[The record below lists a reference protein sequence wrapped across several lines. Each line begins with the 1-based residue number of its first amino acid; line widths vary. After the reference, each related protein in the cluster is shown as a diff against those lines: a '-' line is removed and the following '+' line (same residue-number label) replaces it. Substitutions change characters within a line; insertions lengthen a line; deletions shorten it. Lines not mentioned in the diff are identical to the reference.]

1 MKKVLTSLIA
11 LVAVAAMAM
20 TANAAVTVTL
30 VTPPEGDVSNPGHFP
45 DIEFD
50 GHDGL
55 IVHAQSKCAF
65 SND

>member
-45 DIEFD
+45 NIEISVGD
-50 GHDGL
+50 A
-55 IVHAQSKCAF
+55 IEQ
-65 SND
+65 